1 MSGGILDIVTSGVQT
16 FQRSLQ
22 TISHNVTNVNTEGYS
37 RQRTELVQ
45 RLPNFTGAGY
55 MGNGVE
61 SVTVRRS
68 YDEFLA
74 KQIRTDVS
82 SQGQLEVFN
91 RLAKQVDNFTA
102 DSATSLNS
110 TMQRFFDSIHEV
122 ADNPTSI
129 ASRQVMLGN
138 TTDFVDRLKT
148 IDGRLS
154 DLRNE
159 VNTNIKT
166 VIDEINGM
174 AGSIAK
180 LNDQIVLAQTLGQPP
195 NDLLDQRDTLVES
208 ISKKVNVAVIP
219 EKGGAIDVVVGN
231 GQPLVLGSLT
241 TTLQASS
248 GSLYKD
254 PFNVEVSIVNDTGR
268 GVVITNGITGGELG
282 GLLNVRAQILD
293 PAQNALGAMAAG
305 VIGDMNVAHQQG
317 YDLNGNKGQPLFSPE
332 NFTFDA
338 YPLNGVTNRLSVTL
352 GDQPPA
358 TATIPTANGLTNSD
372 YLFTY
377 NGSNYAITRLSDN
390 TRVYNDATL
399 PATQIDGMTFA
410 VPNGALSAGDN
421 FLIQPTRHII
431 PSITLNAAIMADP
444 KLVAASGN
452 SVAVGDN
459 TNALAMAALPQ
470 GKNLS
475 NSSSTYQEAY
485 NALVGTVATRTHS
498 SEINLETQNK
508 LLDQAK
514 DARSSVSGVNLDEEA
529 ANIIQYQQ
537 SYQAAAQMVSVVNQM
552 FEALMGAVRG

>member
-61 SVTVRRS
+61 SVTIRRS

-129 ASRQVMLGN
+129 AARQVMLGN
-138 TTDFVDRLKT
+138 TSDFVDRLKT

-159 VNTNIKT
+159 VNTSIKSA
-166 VIDEINGM
+166 IDEVNGM
-174 AGSIAK
+174 ASSIAR
-180 LNDQIVLAQTLGQPP
+180 LNDQIVQAFTLGQPP
-195 NDLLDQRDTLVES
+195 NDLLDQRDNLVES
-208 ISKKVNVAVIP
+208 ISKKVGVSIIP
-219 EKGGAIDVVVGN
+219 EKDGAIDVVIGN
-231 GQPLVLGSLT
+231 GQPLVLGSLA

-248 GSLYKD
+248 GGLYKD
-254 PFNVEVSIVNDTGR
+254 PFNVEISIVNGSGR
-268 GVVITNGITGGELG
+268 GTIVTNGITGGELG
-282 GLLNVRAQILD
+282 GLLNVRSQILD
-293 PAQNALGAMAAG
+293 PAQNALGAMAVG

-332 NFTFDA
+332 NVAFDA
-338 YPLNGVTNRLSVTL
+338 YPLTGVTNRLSITL
-352 GDQPPA
+352 GDPPPA
-358 TATIPTANGLTNSD
+358 AATIPTANGLTGSD
-372 YLFTY
+372 YLLTY
-377 NGSNYAITRLSDN
+377 NGANYTITRLSDN
-390 TRVYNDATL
+390 TRVYNDAEL
-399 PATQIDGMTFA
+399 PTSQIDGMTFA

-421 FLIQPTRHII
+421 FLIQPARHVI
-431 PSITLNAAIMADP
+431 PAITLNAAVMADP
-444 KLVAASGN
+444 KLVAAS
-452 SVAVGDN
+452 SSDVAVGDN
-459 TNALAMAALPQ
+459 KNALAMAALPQ
-470 GKNLS
+470 GKYLG

-485 NALVGTVATRTHS
+485 NALVGTVATRTHT
-498 SEINLETQNK
+498 SEINLETQTK

-514 DARSSVSGVNLDEEA
+514 EARSGVSGVNLDEEA

-552 FEALMGAVRG
+552 FESLMGAVRG